1 MNKKIL
7 SVPVMAALAVVI
19 SACAHDSSKVEEVS
33 ETPTVYYAMTDIFQP
48 EFQGVADTAFYA
60 YNDDGDLDGS
70 LLTEE
75 QWASMTASAKAL
87 KDTALQFT
95 EEANIRVA
103 LPGEELF
110 NEGKGFI
117 AVEDVQALIDEN
129 PDGFKAMMAYLAQEA
144 DGALTALE
152 TRDAAA
158 LSESSDKLY
167 AACKSCHTVFWY
179 PGRR

>member
-1 MNKKIL
+1 MRKNIL
-7 SVPVMAALAVVI
+7 NAAALAGALSLVV
-19 SACAHDSSKVEEVS
+19 ACAHEGATVEEVS
-33 ETPTVYYAMTDIFQP
+33 ETPTVYYAMTDIFQT

-60 YNDDGDLDGS
+60 YDDDGELDAS
-70 LLTEE
+70 LLTED
-75 QWASMTASAKAL
+75 QWASMTASAEAL
-87 KDTALQFT
+87 KATALQFT

-117 AVEDVQALIDEN
+117 AVEDVQALIDGN

-144 DGALTALE
+144 DTTLDALE
-152 TRDAAA
+152 ARDAAA